1 MAVRAIRG
9 ATTAEENTR
18 EAIIDATLEL
28 LGVIEEK
35 NDLKR
40 ADAISIIF
48 TVTSDLTAVFPAA
61 AAREM
66 GLTFVPLLDMA
77 APAIDGS
84 LEKCIPRSSAL
95 INVSLRFGKPLCR
108 KLTVKSMIILLKKCC
123 APVQQIFPPLI

>member
-84 LEKCIPRSSAL
+84 LEKCIRIMIH
-95 INVSLRFGKPLCR
+95 INTDKTKEEINHVYLRGAKVLRPDL
-108 KLTVKSMIILLKKCC
+108 
-123 APVQQIFPPLI
+123 VQEDK

>member
-1 MAVRAIRG
+1 MVRAIRG
-9 ATTAEENTR
+9 ATTAPENTR
-18 EAIIDATLEL
+18 EAIIGATLEL
-28 LGVIEEK
+28 LEEIESQ

-48 TVTSDLTAVFPAA
+48 TITSDLTAVFPAA

-84 LEKCIPRSSAL
+84 LEKCIRIMIH
-95 INVSLRFGKPLCR
+95 INTDKTKEEINHVYLRGAKVLRPDL
-108 KLTVKSMIILLKKCC
+108 VKK
-123 APVQQIFPPLI
+123 AD

>member
-77 APAIDGS
+77 SPAIDGS
-84 LEKCIPRSSAL
+84 LEKCIRIMIH
-95 INVSLRFGKPLCR
+95 INTDKTKEEINHVYLRGAKVLRPDL
-108 KLTVKSMIILLKKCC
+108 
-123 APVQQIFPPLI
+123 VQEDK

>member
-18 EAIIDATLEL
+18 EAIIGATLEL
-28 LGVIEEK
+28 LREIEDK

-48 TVTSDLTAVFPAA
+48 TVTKDLTAVFPAA

-66 GLTFVPLLDMA
+66 GLTYVPLLDMA
-77 APAIDGS
+77 APEIDGS
-84 LEKCIPRSSAL
+84 LERCIRIMIH
-95 INVSLRFGKPLCR
+95 INTDKTKKEIRHVYLRDAK
-108 KLTVKSMIILLKKCC
+108 KLRPDLVEE
-123 APVQQIFPPLI
+123 

>member
-84 LEKCIPRSSAL
+84 LEKCIRIMIH
-95 INVSLRFGKPLCR
+95 INTDKTKEEINHVYLRGANVLRPDL
-108 KLTVKSMIILLKKCC
+108 
-123 APVQQIFPPLI
+123 VQEDK

>member
-18 EAIIDATLEL
+18 EAIIGATLEL
-28 LGVIEEK
+28 LEAVEAK

-48 TVTSDLTAVFPAA
+48 TITPDLTAVFPAA

-77 APAIDGS
+77 APVIDNS
-84 LEKCIPRSSAL
+84 
-95 INVSLRFGKPLCR
+95 
-108 KLTVKSMIILLKKCC
+108 LKKCIRIMIHINTDKTKEEINHVYLRG
-123 APVQQIFPPLI
+123 AKILRPDLAEE

>member
-18 EAIIDATLEL
+18 EAIIGATLEL
-28 LGVIEEK
+28 LGEIEEK

-84 LEKCIPRSSAL
+84 LEKCIRIMIH
-95 INVSLRFGKPLCR
+95 INTDKTKEEINHVYLRGAKVLRPDL
-108 KLTVKSMIILLKKCC
+108 
-123 APVQQIFPPLI
+123 VQEDK

>member
-9 ATTAEENTR
+9 ATTANADTR
-18 EAIIDATLEL
+18 EEIIGATLEL
-28 LGVIEEK
+28 LKEIEEK

-48 TVTSDLTAVFPAA
+48 TVTKDLTAVFPAA

-77 APAIDGS
+77 APEIDGS
-84 LEKCIPRSSAL
+84 LKKCIRIMIH
-95 INVSLRFGKPLCR
+95 INTDKTKQEIKHVYLRGAKVLRPDLVE
-108 KLTVKSMIILLKKCC
+108 KEE
-123 APVQQIFPPLI
+123 A

>member
-1 MAVRAIRG
+1 MQYKIRKENDNMAVRAIRG
-9 ATTAEENTR
+9 ATTAQENTR
-18 EAIIDATLEL
+18 EAIIGATLEL
-28 LGVIEEK
+28 IREIEAK

-48 TVTSDLTAVFPAA
+48 TITSDLTAVFPAA

-84 LEKCIPRSSAL
+84 LEKCIRIMIH
-95 INVSLRFGKPLCR
+95 INTDKTKEEINHVYLRGAKVLRPDLA
-108 KLTVKSMIILLKKCC
+108 K
-123 APVQQIFPPLI
+123 

>member
-18 EAIIDATLEL
+18 EAIIGATLEL
-28 LGVIEEK
+28 LSVIEEK

-84 LEKCIPRSSAL
+84 LEKCIRIMIH
-95 INVSLRFGKPLCR
+95 INTDKTKEEINHVYLRGAKVLRPDL
-108 KLTVKSMIILLKKCC
+108 
-123 APVQQIFPPLI
+123 VQEEK